1 MGIDQV
7 HEQNNVVIKGMSEA
21 AVVINKNDESG
32 LTWWELFLH
41 ELPLIINEYE
51 STLKVELD
59 FETLRDLKDSEAFQN
74 QFSADISRLKTSVL
88 TNSCKLNKLINENK
102 LIK

>member
-32 LTWWELFLH
+32 LTWWELFLY
-41 ELPLIINEYE
+41 EPPLIMNEYE

-59 FETLRDLKDSEAFQN
+59 FEILRDLKDSEAFQN
-74 QFSADISRLKTSVL
+74 QFSADISRLKTSIL
-88 TNSCKLNKLINENK
+88 TN
-102 LIK
+102 